1 MIGRNLAVL
10 AVLGTGV
17 LCGAEKIKL
26 NSVNAWE
33 RQYGVTEKEGVL
45 SIPGKC
51 SFTMKEFFIVDPA
64 KTYTLQASARS
75 GNGQKASFMPTV
87 SQYDAKGRL
96 IYVSHT
102 KTIPGTFTELAAPC
116 KAGDTLLIAK
126 NAGQWPKGRLLVL
139 AFRAKEDSSDLPN
152 YTLAWNTVKNIEKKG
167 DAWEVRLTRALPF
180 AAAAGTK
187 LRLHE
192 NGGTMY
198 PAGGCITGNSWQTL
212 KGEIKGVEKASYS
225 NNRWAPGAVKAK
237 LHFLMNHNNENAITE
252 LKNIFIEIK

>member
-10 AVLGTGV
+10 TVLGAGV
-17 LCGAEKIKL
+17 LCGAEKIEL

-116 KAGDTLLIAK
+116 
-126 NAGQWPKGRLLVL
+126 
-139 AFRAKEDSSDLPN
+139 
-152 YTLAWNTVKNIEKKG
+152 
-167 DAWEVRLTRALPF
+167 
-180 AAAAGTK
+180 
-187 LRLHE
+187 
-192 NGGTMY
+192 
-198 PAGGCITGNSWQTL
+198 
-212 KGEIKGVEKASYS
+212 
-225 NNRWAPGAVKAK
+225 
-237 LHFLMNHNNENAITE
+237 
-252 LKNIFIEIK
+252 